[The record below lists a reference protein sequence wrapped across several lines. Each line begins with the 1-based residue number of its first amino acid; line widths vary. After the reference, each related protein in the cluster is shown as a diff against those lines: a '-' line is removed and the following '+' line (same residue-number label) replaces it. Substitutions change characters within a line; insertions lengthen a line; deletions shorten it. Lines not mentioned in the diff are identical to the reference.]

1 MFTKNILS
9 KAWMLILVAS
19 LGMFSCKKKDDTPGN
34 NNNNNNNN
42 NQGKKY
48 LLQIE
53 QGARVI
59 QSVQSIT
66 YTVRL
71 VDSNGNVTTAAGVS
85 WTSSNTDV
93 ATISNN
99 GEVTPRGV
107 GGTTITAQVTKDG
120 STYSTSVPLR
130 VEVTQAFVVNPAAL
144 ILFEGEEVPLTPVMV
159 SENGVNVGVN
169 NFTYSIE
176 TGASFITLTGSLV
189 KGKAP
194 GYAEVKV
201 TANTSSGNPYV
212 IVPIQVLGVPQV
224 EVPVVRVEVRP
235 ASNNIDDI
243 QIFRGENL
251 NYIAKAFN
259 ANNQQ
264 VNETFTWSILDP
276 NIASVDANGKVTGLS
291 PGETKVQAMAKG
303 VIGQA
308 DVIVTPDT
316 VVVVTPFYTQVAAG
330 STRQFTA
337 KVYNQRTQQQL
348 TGVPITWETPN
359 YPAPFD
365 MFNIGTVNSNG
376 LLTVNQN
383 ATPGMVSFVA
393 ASITGKPEY
402 GSVGTVMI
410 DPFGG
415 GGNCGQDNPNVASI
429 RINNGSNI
437 TASFSAGTVQVS
449 ADALNSSGGV
459 VSGVTFN
466 YSSSDTAIFMV
477 DSNGVITPVAP
488 GTATLTVC
496 IGSKSAT
503 ATVNVTF

>member
-1 MFTKNILS
+1 MLNQGYLPKV
-9 KAWMLILVAS
+9 WMLILVAS
-19 LGMFSCKKKDDTPGN
+19 LGLFSCKKKDEPSPNGGNGN
-34 NNNNNNNN
+34 NS
-42 NQGKKY
+42 QGKKY

-59 QSVQSIT
+59 QSTQTIT
-66 YTVRL
+66 YTARL
-71 VDSNGNVTTAAGVS
+71 VDTNGNATAATGVT

-93 ATISNN
+93 ATIASN
-99 GEVTPRGV
+99 GQVTPRGV
-107 GGTTITAQVTKDG
+107 GGTTITAQVSKDG
-120 STYSTSVPLR
+120 ATYTTSVPLR
-130 VEVTQAFVVNPAAL
+130 VEVTQAFVVNPAA
-144 ILFEGEEVPLTPVMV
+144 ILMVEGEEVPLTPVML
-159 SENGVNVGVN
+159 SENGVNVGVS

-176 TGASFITLTGSLV
+176 TGSDYITLAGSV
-189 KGKAP
+189 VRGKAP

-201 TANTSSGNPYV
+201 TANTSNGNPFV
-212 IVPIQVLGVPQV
+212 LVPIQVLGVPQV

-235 ASNNIDDI
+235 ASNAVDDV
-243 QIFRGENL
+243 QIFRGEELQYN
-251 NYIAKAFN
+251 AKAYN

-276 NIASVDANGKVTGLS
+276 NIASVDANGKVRGLQ
-291 PGETKVQAMAKG
+291 PGETKVQAMTKG

-337 KVYNQRTQQQL
+337 KVYNQRTQQEL

-365 MFNIGTVNSNG
+365 MFNIGTVNSSG
-376 LLTVNQN
+376 LLTVKQD

-402 GSVGTVMI
+402 GSVGTVMV

-415 GGNCGQDNPNVASI
+415 GGGNCGADNPNVASI
-429 RINNGSNI
+429 RISNGSTINVSL
-437 TASFSAGTVQVS
+437 TGGTVQVNAS
-449 ADALNSSGGV
+449 ALNSSGGV
-459 VSGVTFN
+459 VTGVTLN
-466 YSSSDTAIFMV
+466 YSSSDTSVFTV
-477 DSNGVITPVAP
+477 DSDGVISPLSP
-488 GTATLTVC
+488 GSATLTVC
-496 IGSKSAT
+496 VGSKSAT

>member
-1 MFTKNILS
+1 MFNYQLLTKG
-9 KAWMLILVAS
+9 WMLILIAS
-19 LGMFSCKKKDDTPGN
+19 LGLYSCKKKDDTNPN
-34 NNNNNNNN
+34 NNNNNNA
-42 NQGKKY
+42 QGKKY

-59 QSVQSIT
+59 QTTQTIT
-66 YTVRL
+66 YTARL
-71 VDSNGNVTTAAGVS
+71 VDANGNVTSASGVS

-93 ATISNN
+93 ATINSN
-99 GEVTPRGV
+99 GQVTPRGV
-107 GGTTITAQVTKDG
+107 GGTTITAQVSKDG
-120 STYSTSVPLR
+120 GTYTTSVPLR

-144 ILFEGEEVPLTPVMV
+144 LIFEGEEVPLTPVMLN
-159 SENGVNVGVN
+159 ENGVNVGVGS
-169 NFTYSIE
+169 FTYSVE
-176 TGASFITLTGSLV
+176 TGANYITLTGNTV
-189 KGKAP
+189 KGKAA

-212 IVPIQVLGVPQV
+212 MVPIQVLGVPQV

-235 ASNNIDDI
+235 VSNNVEDV
-243 QIFRGENL
+243 QIFRGEELQYN
-251 NYIAKAFN
+251 AKAYN
-259 ANNQQ
+259 VNNQQ
-264 VNETFTWSILDP
+264 VTETFTWSILDP
-276 NIASVDANGKVTGLS
+276 SVASVDANGKVIGLN

-303 VIGQA
+303 IIGQA

-330 STRQFTA
+330 STKQFTA
-337 KVYNQRTQQQL
+337 KVYNQRTQQEL

-365 MFNIGTVNSNG
+365 MFNIGTVSSSG
-376 LLTVNQN
+376 LLSVKQD

-415 GGNCGQDNPNVASI
+415 GGNCGSDNPNVASI
-429 RINNGSNI
+429 RINNGSTINV
-437 TASFSAGTVQVS
+437 SFSAGNVQVN
-449 ADALNSSGGV
+449 ADALNSNGAV
-459 VSGVTFN
+459 VSGVTLNF
-466 YSSSDTAIFMV
+466 SSSDTAIFMV
-477 DSNGVITPVAP
+477 DSDGVITPVAP